1 MGDLGGSASG
11 QSLIKWIVEAS
22 PCKGANAM
30 GGMGSGSTRVAIMG
44 SGAIGG
50 VMGARLTSA
59 GADVLY
65 LARGAHLAAIQS
77 KGLLIR
83 GETELE
89 LRGVD
94 ATDDPTDRPPVDY
107 IIFAVK
113 GPDTE
118 SAAALIRPL
127 VGKSTAI
134 ATFQNGVEGIDILAR
149 HYGSNAVLP
158 GTTMLAA
165 MIEAP
170 GVVRHVSTVGPS
182 VIGEWDG
189 QKTGRVE
196 KLSGLFGKAGLDL
209 KIAEDAHVA
218 VWSKFVAMAAMSAIT
233 CLTRLPIKAV
243 VTNSETHEL
252 VQEAMDEVIAVA
264 KARGVVIDPE
274 LPSKIFAAV
283 SNIDPGWKTSMCN
296 DLEAGR
302 RIEVDSISGSLH
314 RLGRKLGVPT
324 PVHSVAYR
332 ALKPYTMPT
341 S

>member
-1 MGDLGGSASG
+1 
-11 QSLIKWIVEAS
+11 
-22 PCKGANAM
+22 M
-30 GGMGSGSTRVAIMG
+30 GGMGSGPTRVAIMG

-50 VMGARLTSA
+50 VIGARLASG
-59 GADVLY
+59 GADVLF

-77 KGLLIR
+77 KGLRIE

-89 LRGVD
+89 LHDVD
-94 ATDDPTDRPPVDY
+94 ATDDPSNRPAVDFV
-107 IIFAVK
+107 IFAVK

-118 SAAALIRPL
+118 PAAALIRPL
-127 VGKSTAI
+127 VGKSTGI
-134 ATFQNGVEGIDILAR
+134 VTFQNGVEGIDILAR

-170 GVVRHVSTVGPS
+170 GVVRHVSTVAPS
-182 VIGEWDG
+182 VVAEWSG
-189 QKTGRVE
+189 QKTRRVE
-196 KLSGLFGKAGLDL
+196 KLSELFAQSGLNL

-233 CLTRLPIKAV
+233 CLTRLPV
-243 VTNSETHEL
+243 RTLVTNPETREL

-264 KARGVVIDPE
+264 KARGVMIDPE
-274 LPSKIFAAV
+274 LPSKLFTAAN
-283 SNIDPGWKTSMCN
+283 NIDPGWKTSMCN

-314 RLGRKLGVPT
+314 RLGRELGVPT